1 MDALFLWLK
10 GLFPVVWRMS
20 LSASVLALVVL
31 APRFALKRAPKW
43 VRCLLWALV
52 AVRLLCPVLPESR
65 LSLMPQ
71 EERFLVAVD
80 AVLPAVELETPTDH
94 AINHAS
100 ENDDVSVTTY
110 MAPGDWLP
118 LVWAL
123 GVLVMLV
130 YAAVSFLR
138 LRRRVRATVPLED
151 RVLLCDEIDT
161 PFILGML
168 RPRIYLPSRLD
179 GPERA
184 HVLAHERAH
193 LARRDH
199 WWKPFGFLLLSVH
212 WFNPVLW
219 LAYVLLCRDIELACD
234 ERVIRDLDR
243 DSVAG
248 YSRALLDCGVSRRRI
263 AACPLAFGEVGV
275 KQRVKNILNY
285 RKPAFWIVCAALAVC
300 IIAGVCFLTEPADQQ
315 ENTEVGQ
322 EIWDKRPTLCMD
334 GVYYVDPFMPISY
347 LPEGYRF
354 AGTLTKEQAHNTGL
368 EGTEYYTNPEEP
380 EHFFTYQLSGTP
392 VGLNEVDST
401 KLKMQY
407 VRWIKLDAEEGM
419 GRTLTLDD
427 VRMLAA
433 KGDALGWDDLALYDY
448 KVTGSGLY
456 IRCYPIDSRY
466 DLLVGATRETAEPI
480 YYLLQDKKTNAS
492 IDIRTEDVDAFLQAD
507 SERAAELERLRQE
520 YPAFFDLP
528 TDKGLAVYVWKLS
541 EDAYSCILLPDSGKT
556 REATELWEMK
566 SVNLQ
571 EMRTIL
577 SSYSISQEEIAVIPW
592 TNPLSSFYSP
602 TDEEYI
608 QSLREMLF
616 GDAGPAV
623 ESAPEPMLIDDAFNN
638 LLKQYNGDLSITWEN
653 ASEEIAAIIRE
664 LKGDFQIEDYQVDFY
679 DNGDGFATI
688 DYTQIIGGF
697 ETDSI
702 YVASIDDGK
711 LIALTDQTKTVSEE
725 ERNRLLA
732 LTDRLG
738 IARQTVAERTVPVRD
753 GEGPNEPKELAEA
766 LRLALEQTRSAP
778 AQEPYQQRYCYYYEA
793 ESKTASILVFTDYYY
808 DDTDSTGV
816 DLYTYE
822 LD

>member
-20 LSASVLALVVL
+20 LSAGVLALAVL
-31 APRFALKRAPKW
+31 ALRFALRRAPKW
-43 VRCLLWALV
+43 ISCLLWALV
-52 AVRLLCPVLPESR
+52 AVRLLCPALPESR
-65 LSLMPQ
+65 LSLMPR
-71 EERFLVAVD
+71 EERLPVAVD
-80 AVLPAVELETPTDH
+80 TVLPAVEFETPNDH
-94 AINHAS
+94 AINQARES
-100 ENDDVSVTTY
+100 DNVRVTTS
-110 MAPGDWLP
+110 MSPGDWLP
-118 LVWAL
+118 LVWAF
-123 GVLVMLV
+123 GVLVMLA
-130 YAAVSFLR
+130 YAAASYLR

-161 PFILGML
+161 PFILGVL
-168 RPRIYLPSRLD
+168 LPRIYLPSRLD

-243 DSVAG
+243 DGVAG
-248 YSRALLDCGVSRRRI
+248 YSRTLLDCGVSRRRI

-285 RKPAFWIVCAALAVC
+285 REPAFWIVCAALVICAV
-300 IIAGVCFLTEPADQQ
+300 AGVCFLTEPAKKQ

-334 GVYYVDPFMPISY
+334 GVYYVDPYMPISY
-347 LPEGYRF
+347 LPEGYAL
-354 AGTLTKEQAHNTGL
+354 AGTLSAEQAHNTGL
-368 EGTEYYTNPEEP
+368 EGTEYYTNPEQP
-380 EHFFTYQLSGTP
+380 DDFYTYQLTDTP
-392 VGLNEVDST
+392 VGLNVVDSEQRSMHY
-401 KLKMQY
+401 L
-407 VRWIKLDAEEGM
+407 RWIRLDAEVGA

-433 KGDALGWDDLALYDY
+433 KGDALSWDDLALYDF
-448 KVTGSGLY
+448 VETGSGLY
-456 IRCYPIDSRY
+456 IRSYPVDSRY
-466 DLLVGATRETAEPI
+466 LLLVGAYQETEEPI
-480 YYLLQDKKTNAS
+480 YYKLQDKKTNAS

-528 TDKGLAVYVWKLS
+528 TDKGLAVYVWKMS

-602 TDEEYI
+602 SDEEYI
-608 QSLREMLF
+608 KSLREMLF
-616 GDAGPAV
+616 GDAGTAV
-623 ESAPEPMLIDDAFNN
+623 ESAPEPALIDDQFNN

-688 DYTQIIGGF
+688 DYTQMIGGF

-753 GEGPNEPKELAEA
+753 GERHTEPKELAEA

-793 ESKTASILVFTDYYY
+793 ESKTASILVFTDYYF
-808 DDTDSTGV
+808 DDTDATGV
-816 DLYTYE
+816 DLYTYD

>member
-31 APRFALKRAPKW
+31 ALRFALKRAPKW

-65 LSLMPQ
+65 LSLMPR
-71 EERFLVAVD
+71 EERLPVAVD
-80 AVLPAVELETPTDH
+80 AVLPAVEFETPTDH

-100 ENDDVSVTTY
+100 ENDTVSVTTS

-118 LVWAL
+118 LVWAF

-138 LRRRVRATVPLED
+138 LRRRVRASVPLED

-300 IIAGVCFLTEPADQQ
+300 IAAGVCFLTEPASKEPQ
-315 ENTEVGQ
+315 EEANAVQ
-322 EIWDKRPTLCMD
+322 NFPDKRPMLCMD
-334 GVYYVDPFMPISY
+334 GVYYVDPYMPISY
-347 LPEGYRF
+347 LPEGFRF
-354 AGTLTKEQAHNTGL
+354 SGTLTKEQAYNTGL
-368 EGTEYYTNPEEP
+368 EGTEYYTNPEADD
-380 EHFFTYQLSGTP
+380 FYTYQLTGTP

-401 KLKMQY
+401 QRKMHY
-407 VRWIKLDAEEGM
+407 LRWIRLDAEEGM

-427 VRMLAA
+427 VRMLAQ
-433 KGDALGWDDLALYDY
+433 KGDALGWDDFALYDY

-456 IRCYPIDSRY
+456 IRSYPIDSRY
-466 DLLVGATRETAEPI
+466 DLLVGAVRETAEPI
-480 YYLLQDKKTNAS
+480 YYLLRDKKTDTS
-492 IDIRTEDVDAFLQAD
+492 IDIRTGDVDAFLQGAW
-507 SERAAELERLRQE
+507 ER
-520 YPAFFDLP
+520 
-528 TDKGLAVYVWKLS
+528 
-541 EDAYSCILLPDSGKT
+541 
-556 REATELWEMK
+556 
-566 SVNLQ
+566 
-571 EMRTIL
+571 
-577 SSYSISQEEIAVIPW
+577 
-592 TNPLSSFYSP
+592 
-602 TDEEYI
+602 
-608 QSLREMLF
+608 
-616 GDAGPAV
+616 DAGTA
-623 ESAPEPMLIDDAFNN
+623 EENAPEPMLIDDAFNN

-688 DYTQIIGGF
+688 DYRQIIGGF

-711 LIALTDQTKTVSEE
+711 LIALTDRTKTVSEE

-753 GEGPNEPKELAEA
+753 GEGPAEPKELAEA
-766 LRLALEQTRSAP
+766 LRLALEQTQSVPEREA
-778 AQEPYQQRYCYYYEA
+778 YQQRYCYYYEA
-793 ESKTASILVFTDYYY
+793 ESKTASILVFTDYYF
-808 DDTDSTGV
+808 DDTDATGV
-816 DLYTYE
+816 DLYTYD